1 MSIDVVTLNILSQAL
16 TSITEEM
23 GLNLRRA
30 AYSTIIREA
39 MDYST
44 ALLDIDG
51 NLVAQSV
58 RIPIH
63 LLSMAMALRG
73 CFQKHP
79 PATIGPDDILI
90 TNDPYAGAQHL
101 PDIFIFKP
109 VYYQGQLI
117 AFTGTTGHHLDV
129 GGGGVGS
136 MNASATDIY
145 QEGFRI
151 PSVKVSISRDLNG
164 GLFEQIFA
172 ANIRDPYQTIG
183 DLYAQLAANRTGEE
197 RLNELVQKYGLEIV
211 WDGMAEVLNYA
222 ERRSREEI
230 TKVPDGAYKGF
241 DYMDSDVFDDVP
253 LRIEVTV
260 YVQGD
265 QIVVDF
271 EGTVSQAKGPV
282 NAPFTATVS
291 AAQTAVKSVLTDQT
305 VPPNSGC
312 FRPIEVRAPYGSL
325 LNPKPPAP
333 VRARVNTA
341 CRAFTAV
348 MRAFAQV
355 IPERVISSGFE
366 TTTAIHFALLRD
378 GRYHLFT
385 EPLRAGYGASD
396 RNDGVDMV
404 STSMSNCANTPVE
417 AAEISTPFLRLQR
430 YDLIQDSGGAG
441 RHRGGFGARREY
453 EILEDGV
460 EFTCFADRHKLRP
473 WGIFGGQ
480 EGTTGR
486 LIVRRNDEEIRL
498 QPLDRFELRKDDVLV
513 AETGGGGGYGNPR
526 ERDRELVRRDL
537 REERISRKT
546 ALEVYGLEEI

>member
-1 MSIDVVTLNILSQAL
+1 VSVDVVTLNILGQAL

-44 ALLDIDG
+44 ALLDTDG
-51 NLVAQSV
+51 NLVAQSM

-63 LLSMAMALRG
+63 LLSMAMALSG

-101 PDIFIFKP
+101 PDIFLFKP
-109 VYYQGQLI
+109 IYYQEQLI

-129 GGGGVGS
+129 GGGGIGS
-136 MNASATDIY
+136 MNPSATDIY

-151 PSVKVSISRDLNG
+151 PSVKISVSRDLNG

-172 ANIRDPYQTIG
+172 ANIRDPYQTVG

-197 RLNELVQKYGLEIV
+197 RLLELVQKYGLETV

-230 TKVPDGAYKGF
+230 AKIPDGAYKGF
-241 DYMDSDVFDDVP
+241 DYLDSDVFDDVP

-260 YVQGD
+260 YIQGD
-265 QIVVDF
+265 QTLIDF
-271 EGTVSQAKGPV
+271 EGTASQAKGSV
-282 NAPFTATVS
+282 NAPFAATVS

-305 VPPNSGC
+305 VPSNSGC

-333 VRARVNTA
+333 VRARINTA

-348 MRAFAQV
+348 MRAFSQV
-355 IPERVISSGFE
+355 IPKRVISSGFE
-366 TTTAIHFALLRD
+366 TTTSTHFASLRD
-378 GRYHLFT
+378 GQYHLFT

-417 AAEISTPFLRLQR
+417 AAEITTPFLRFRR
-430 YDLIQDSGGAG
+430 YELIQDSGGPG

-460 EFTCFADRHKLRP
+460 EFTCFADRHRLRP
-473 WGIFGGQ
+473 WGLFGGH

-486 LIVRRNDEEIRL
+486 LIVRRDDEEIRL
-498 QPLDRFELRKDDVLV
+498 QPLDHFELCKSDVLV

-537 REERISRKT
+537 REERISRKA
-546 ALEVYGLEEI
+546 ALEVYGLEED